1 MARVVKMH
9 AVGDAAVLRVDDQ
22 HVSDPG
28 PGEIRLRQAA
38 AGVNYV
44 DIYHRTG
51 LYPVAH
57 LPAVLGVE
65 GAGVVEALGDG
76 VTHLRPGDRVAW
88 AGLPMGGYAE
98 TRLLAAN
105 RAVPLPSHISDTV
118 AAASMLRGITAHML
132 LTRVARIS
140 PGDIILIHAAAGGL
154 GLILSQWARKLG
166 ASVIGTVGSP
176 EKAALAK
183 SFGLDHAVLY
193 KESDFVREVLNITGG
208 RGVDV
213 AFDGI
218 GGDVLLRTLDCV
230 RPFGVV
236 VSAGQ
241 ASGSLPVIDISELGP
256 RRSLAFARPSVLAYM
271 ADLDSYRKAA
281 AELFEELETGL
292 HVEIGAQFDLADV
305 AKAHSALEAGRTT
318 GSVLLTF

>member
-22 HVSDPG
+22 HVGDPG
-28 PGEIRLRQAA
+28 PGEIRLRHAA

-76 VTHLRPGDRVAW
+76 VTHLRRGDRVAW

-154 GLILSQWARKLG
+154 GLILSQWARKL
-166 ASVIGTVGSP
+166 
-176 EKAALAK
+176 
-183 SFGLDHAVLY
+183 
-193 KESDFVREVLNITGG
+193 
-208 RGVDV
+208 
-213 AFDGI
+213 
-218 GGDVLLRTLDCV
+218 
-230 RPFGVV
+230 
-236 VSAGQ
+236 
-241 ASGSLPVIDISELGP
+241 
-256 RRSLAFARPSVLAYM
+256 
-271 ADLDSYRKAA
+271 
-281 AELFEELETGL
+281 
-292 HVEIGAQFDLADV
+292 
-305 AKAHSALEAGRTT
+305 
-318 GSVLLTF
+318 